1 MLDPNNI
8 LIGGTG
14 RLYVAPEGTVMP
26 AYLTDE
32 LDPLFVDL
40 GYITDDGAKF
50 MDGKTTN
57 DVRPWQS
64 FYPVRT
70 HITERTGSLEFS
82 LLEWKAE
89 TMIFAFGGGGFT
101 EPQPGQFRYH
111 PPSPEDLAINAVV
124 LDVTDGDKNYR
135 WGIAR
140 TFVTSNTEST
150 LAKTGPA
157 LLPITL
163 TFLANGEEDPWTF
176 DSDADAF
183 TPPAS

>member
-1 MLDPNNI
+1 MLDPSNI

-14 RLYVAPEGTVMP
+14 RLYVAPEDTPMP
-26 AYLTDE
+26 LYLSDA
-32 LDPLFVDL
+32 LDPAFVDL

-64 FYPVRT
+64 FYPVRV
-70 HITERTGSLEFS
+70 HVTERTGSLEFS
-82 LLEWKAE
+82 LLEWKSD

-124 LDVTDGDKNYR
+124 LDVTDGDKHYR

-140 TFVTSNTEST
+140 SFVTSNTEST
-150 LAKTGPA
+150 LAKSGPA

-176 DSDADAF
+176 DTDVDAF
-183 TPPAS
+183 EPAAS